1 MIKDY
6 KRWIV
11 LLLVSSMLFL
21 IVVDVTVLYT
31 ALPRLTHDLNAN
43 TSEKLW
49 IMNAYPLIVAG
60 LLPAAGMLTDRIGH
74 KTLFISG
81 LPLFAIASLCAAFSP
96 TATTLI
102 ASRGFLAVGAAMS
115 MPATLSIV
123 RQVFSD
129 PQERAVAIGIWSAVA
144 SGGAAL
150 GPLIGGILLDNFWWG
165 SVFLINVPIVLL
177 VLPFAIWLIPSF
189 AGHSKHKID
198 YLSSLLVLVG
208 LISAIYAL
216 KEIGKP
222 YTQWNEAAIAMVIA
236 IIFLATFAL
245 RQRKQTYP
253 MIDFRLFKNRFFSIG
268 ILMATLSMVIIVG
281 IELLLSQHL
290 QLVAGFSPLN
300 AALVI
305 LPIPIGSVLASPL
318 AGYFLARLGEVR
330 LIITGFTIT
339 LMGNLWLIAVYQ
351 TTSSSVLIGSL
362 FLIGFGLGIIFTT
375 ASTSIMLSVADK
387 QAGMAASIEDVA
399 YELGSVIG
407 VTFMGSLMSTI
418 YTLKLTLPASLSS
431 VNDTVYDSLDEA
443 LIVAEKLPQSISSI
457 LITQA
462 NSAFEHAF
470 LVVLIATAI
479 ITAIS
484 LIFLPYCLRN
494 AVRKKLA

>member
-31 ALPRLTHDLNAN
+31 ALPRLTHDLNASA
-43 TSEKLW
+43 SEKLW

-81 LPLFAIASLCAAFSP
+81 LPLFAIASLCAAYSP
-96 TATTLI
+96 SATSLI
-102 ASRGFLAVGAAMS
+102 ISRGFLAVGAAMS

-123 RQVFSD
+123 RQVFTH

-150 GPLIGGILLDNFWWG
+150 GPLIGGLLLNHFWWG

-177 VLPFAIWLIPSF
+177 VLPFSIWLIPHFS
-189 AGHSKHKID
+189 GQRQHKID
-198 YLSSLLVLVG
+198 YLSSILILIGLV
-208 LISAIYAL
+208 SAIYTL
-216 KEIGKP
+216 KEIGKA
-222 YTQWNEAAIAMVIA
+222 YTQWNEVIIATLIA
-236 IIFLATFAL
+236 IIFLTLFAR
-245 RQRKQTYP
+245 RQRRQTHP
-253 MIDFRLFKNRFFSIG
+253 MIDFSLFKKRYFSVG
-268 ILMATLSMVIIVG
+268 VAMSTLSMVIIVG
-281 IELLLSQHL
+281 IEFLLSQRL
-290 QLVAGFSPLN
+290 QLVAGFTPLN

-318 AGYFLARLGEVR
+318 AGFWLARLGAVR
-330 LIITGFTIT
+330 LIIIGFALT
-339 LMGNLWLIAVYQ
+339 LMGNLWLIAI
-351 TTSSSVLIGSL
+351 SNSPIMLMGSL

-375 ASTSIMLSVADK
+375 ASTSIMLSVDDK
-387 QAGMAASIEDVA
+387 QAGMAASIEDIA

-407 VTFMGSLMSTI
+407 VTFMGSLMSTL
-418 YTLKLTLPASLSS
+418 YTLKLTLPDTLNVNS
-431 VNDTVYDSLDEA
+431 VVYDSLD
-443 LIVAEKLPQSISSI
+443 
-457 LITQA
+457 
-462 NSAFEHAF
+462 
-470 LVVLIATAI
+470 
-479 ITAIS
+479 
-484 LIFLPYCLRN
+484 
-494 AVRKKLA
+494 

>member
-31 ALPRLTHDLNAN
+31 ALPRLTHDLNASA
-43 TSEKLW
+43 SEKLW

-81 LPLFAIASLCAAFSP
+81 LPLFAIASLCAAYSP
-96 TATTLI
+96 SATSLI
-102 ASRGFLAVGAAMS
+102 ISRGFLAVGAAMS

-123 RQVFSD
+123 RQVFTH

-150 GPLIGGILLDNFWWG
+150 GPLIGGLLLNHFWWG

-177 VLPFAIWLIPSF
+177 VLPFSIWLIPHFS
-189 AGHSKHKID
+189 GQRQHKID
-198 YLSSLLVLVG
+198 YLSSILILIGLV
-208 LISAIYAL
+208 SAIYTL
-216 KEIGKP
+216 KEIGKA
-222 YTQWNEAAIAMVIA
+222 YTQWNEVIIATLIA
-236 IIFLATFAL
+236 IIFLTLFAR
-245 RQRKQTYP
+245 RQRRQTHP
-253 MIDFRLFKNRFFSIG
+253 MIDFSLFKKRYFSVG
-268 ILMATLSMVIIVG
+268 VAMSTLSMVIIVG
-281 IELLLSQHL
+281 IEFLLSQRL
-290 QLVAGFSPLN
+290 QLVAGFTPLN

-318 AGYFLARLGEVR
+318 AGFWLARLGAVR
-330 LIITGFTIT
+330 LIIIGFALT
-339 LMGNLWLIAVYQ
+339 LMGNLWLIAI
-351 TTSSSVLIGSL
+351 SNSPIMLMGSL

-375 ASTSIMLSVADK
+375 ASTSIMLSVDDK
-387 QAGMAASIEDVA
+387 QAGMAASIEDIA

-407 VTFMGSLMSTI
+407 VTFMGSLMSTL
-418 YTLKLTLPASLSS
+418 YTLKLTLPNTL
-431 VNDTVYDSLDEA
+431 N
-443 LIVAEKLPQSISSI
+443 
-457 LITQA
+457 
-462 NSAFEHAF
+462 
-470 LVVLIATAI
+470 
-479 ITAIS
+479 
-484 LIFLPYCLRN
+484 
-494 AVRKKLA
+494 